1 MPLTQYIEI
10 MLGVELMRVFA
21 DEGLE
26 GRHRV
31 VIVDDVT
38 KLPLQSRDQA
48 RHCGQRDRVSAK
60 TTTPVRV

>member
-26 GRHRV
+26 GRHCV

-38 KLPLQSRDQA
+38 KLPLQSRDEA
-48 RHCGQRDRVSAK
+48 RHGGQRDRVPAK
-60 TTTPVRV
+60 TTTPV

>member
-1 MPLTQYIEI
+1 

-26 GRHRV
+26 GRHSV

-38 KLPLQSRDQA
+38 KLPLQSRDEA
-48 RHCGQRDRVSAK
+48 RHGGQRDRVPAK
-60 TTTPVRV
+60 TTTPV

>member
-1 MPLTQYIEI
+1 
-10 MLGVELMRVFA
+10 MLGVELMRVLA

-26 GRHRV
+26 GRHCV

-38 KLPLQSRDQA
+38 KLPLQSRDET
-48 RHCGQRDRVSAK
+48 RHGGQRHRVPAK